1 MAVAVMKFGG
11 TSVATPER
19 IRAAARRLAAAHE
32 RGDRV
37 VGVLSAMGHATD
49 ELVELAH
56 AVSPS
61 PDPRELDMLVTTG
74 ERVSCALC
82 AMALDD
88 LGHEAVSLTGSQAG
102 IHTDTVH
109 GEAEIVALRPR
120 RVEEALDAGR
130 IVLVAGFQG
139 VSLEHEVTALGRG
152 GSDLT
157 AVALAAALGADACEI
172 YTDVDGVYTADPRH
186 DASARR
192 LERLTFAEMEA
203 LAAAGAQVLQL
214 RSVQAARERGVRLH
228 VRSAFDDAEG
238 TWIME
243 ETDTMPSRS
252 QPMSAQPDGRAV

>member
-1 MAVAVMKFGG
+1 M
-11 TSVATPER
+11 
-19 IRAAARRLAAAHE
+19 
-32 RGDRV
+32 
-37 VGVLSAMGHATD
+37 
-49 ELVELAH
+49 
-56 AVSPS
+56 
-61 PDPRELDMLVTTG
+61 
-74 ERVSCALC
+74 
-82 AMALDD
+82 
-88 LGHEAVSLTGSQAG
+88 
-102 IHTDTVH
+102 
-109 GEAEIVALRPR
+109 ALRPR

-214 RSVQAARERGVRLH
+214 RSVQAARARGVRLH

-243 ETDTMPSRS
+243 ETDTMPSS
-252 QPMSAQPDGRAV
+252 SPPMPAQPDGRAG